1 MSDSAKHSLRRLF
14 RTLIRPLGLTGC
26 LLSLNSVQAVE
37 VGVGIDGW
45 SLRMPIEFRQPLRI
59 EPSFGYSRQLPNGD
73 PSPSEGSTTSTGLQ
87 VEYLNRSGDINW
99 SVGALISRSYSQ
111 AHDGPAAARRTSES
125 LSSGVGLVLG
135 AELVVTPNWRIG
147 IENRLIRDT
156 TETRAGDD
164 PTQPQRTGR
173 TTSTS
178 TSTSLVLRY
187 LI

>member
-14 RTLIRPLGLTGC
+14 RTLIRPLGLAGC
-26 LLSLNSVQAVE
+26 LLSLSSVQAVE
-37 VGVGIDGW
+37 VGVGLDGW
-45 SLRMPIEFRQPLRI
+45 GLRLPIEFRQPIRI
-59 EPSFGYSRQLPNGD
+59 EPRFSYSHQLPNSA
-73 PSPSEGSTTSTGLQ
+73 PSPSDGSATNAGLQ
-87 VEYLNRSGDINW
+87 IEYLNRSSDINW
-99 SVGALISRSYSQ
+99 SVGALIFRSYSLV
-111 AHDGPAAARRTSES
+111 HNGPASAWPTSET
-125 LSSGVGLVLG
+125 LSSGAGLVLG